1 VSERNFMELI
11 SARWDEGK
19 FVCVGL
25 DSDVTKLPRSIAAH
39 RDAQL
44 EFNERII
51 DATHDLVCA
60 YKPNLAFY
68 ASSYGMLKLRQTITF
83 LQEQYPEIPVIL
95 DAKQADIGNTN
106 DGYVLEDFT
115 FFGADAVT
123 VHPYLGSEAMKSFLD
138 QKDKG
143 IIVLCRTSNPGA
155 GQLQDAQMQP
165 VRHHKTELLFA
176 SQSQAEQAGYEGL
189 CTSGVAPMPFYQ
201 FVASVV
207 SQQWNYN
214 GNCAVVVGATYPQ
227 ELAEVRKIV
236 GDMPIL
242 IPGIGAQG
250 GELEASV
257 KAGADSRGQG
267 MIINSSRGIIFASDG
282 QDFAEAA
289 RVVARRMHDE
299 ITAALA
305 A

>member
-106 DGYVLEDFT
+106 DGYVLEDF
-115 FFGADAVT
+115 
-123 VHPYLGSEAMKSFLD
+123 
-138 QKDKG
+138 
-143 IIVLCRTSNPGA
+143 I
-155 GQLQDAQMQP
+155 
-165 VRHHKTELLFA
+165 A
-176 SQSQAEQAGYEGL
+176 SA
-189 CTSGVAPMPFYQ
+189 
-201 FVASVV
+201 
-207 SQQWNYN
+207 
-214 GNCAVVVGATYPQ
+214 
-227 ELAEVRKIV
+227 
-236 GDMPIL
+236 
-242 IPGIGAQG
+242 
-250 GELEASV
+250 
-257 KAGADSRGQG
+257 
-267 MIINSSRGIIFASDG
+267 G